1 MHLFSCCALAAFFG
15 GGGGVEIALT
25 LRPPRVSLEFVDD
38 ISICCICVYIYI
50 YIGPRARRH

>member
-50 YIGPRARRH
+50 YI